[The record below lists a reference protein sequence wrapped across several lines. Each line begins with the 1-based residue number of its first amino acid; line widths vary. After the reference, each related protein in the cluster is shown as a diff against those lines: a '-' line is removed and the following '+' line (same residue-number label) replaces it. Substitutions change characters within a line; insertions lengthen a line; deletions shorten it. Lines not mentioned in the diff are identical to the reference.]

1 MRSTVYAHSVGFAC
15 LILDEVFR
23 TISARVLYNF
33 LSIPVVF
40 RLGVLPAAV
49 LPSRTLPVGTD
60 TTAFASCRVFP
71 PSHVRVGVLP
81 SALARFGPRL
91 LIRQG
96 GIMTQET
103 FSHNRRSCLF
113 RS

>member
-1 MRSTVYAHSVGFAC
+1 MV
-15 LILDEVFR
+15 
-23 TISARVLYNF
+23 SARVFDNF
-33 LSIPVVF
+33 PSIPVVF

-49 LPSRTLPVGTD
+49 LPRRMLPVGTD
-60 TTAFASCRVFP
+60 TPAFASCTVFP
-71 PSHVRVGVLP
+71 PSRVRVDVLP

-91 LIRQG
+91 FIRQG

-103 FSHNRRSCLF
+103 FSHNHRSCLF